1 VVFFWVMLAGMQPND
16 DQPFVLKWSR
26 TFPGSKDDY
35 TARDAGHPRAFA
47 RVYHQPSHPDL
58 SRRWFWTAAGTSQL
72 GLGHEATVRAAAR
85 AAEEAFIRWR
95 DAL

>member
-1 VVFFWVMLAGMQPND
+1 MEPSD
-16 DQPFVLKWSR
+16 DQPFALKWSR

-35 TARDAGHPRAFA
+35 TGRDAAHPRAFV

-58 SRRWFWTAAGTSQL
+58 SRRWFWTAAGTHQL

-85 AAEEAFIRWR
+85 AAEEVFVRWR